1 MHPAVCATE
10 RPGRRPAG
18 DPPLE
23 RTRVVGMGSCP
34 LTLGE
39 CVQGRLPD
47 GRFFL
52 ITSPI
57 GLSSRAEFTIDLAL
71 GDVVVVPAGLNKSL
85 GAVKRYLEEEGLPA
99 SGVLSIDTPI
109 GYGQGFGTSTGDIT
123 ASLRAAAAAWGR
135 SITPARVARIAID
148 IEPTDGSMYPGC
160 VAFAHREGVLL
171 EPLGTLPR
179 FEAIV
184 TLPGGIVDTAAFDEY
199 RRDYFYGPRDQEDL
213 LTAWRM
219 VRHAN
224 RTGDVGVMAAAATMS
239 TRINEVLL
247 PKLLFREMLE
257 FAEVSGIEGLMAAH
271 SGTALAFVFDPARPG
286 YLNRLMAARAFVESL
301 DLPGWFQVGNE
312 MGRYVVRT
320 PIVAPAPLAPRA
332 AFCHPPEAAVS
343 PEAAQAATT

>member
-10 RPGRRPAG
+10 TPGRGPAG
-18 DPPLE
+18 DPALA

-57 GLSSRAEFTIDLAL
+57 GLSSRADFTIDLAL
-71 GDVVVVPAGLNKSL
+71 GDVVVEPAGLDKSL
-85 GAVKRYLEEEGLPA
+85 GAVKRYLEEESLPA
-99 SGVLSIDTPI
+99 SGVLSIDTPL
-109 GYGQGFGTSTGDIT
+109 GFGQGFGTSTGDIT

-135 SITPARVARIAID
+135 SIAPARIARIAID

-171 EPLGTLPR
+171 EPLGALPR

-184 TLPGGIVDTAAFDEY
+184 TLPGGTVDTAKFDEY
-199 RRDYFYGPRDQEDL
+199 RRDYFYGPRDQDDL

-257 FAEVSGIEGLMAAH
+257 FAERTGIEGLMAAH
-271 SGTALAFVFDPARPG
+271 SGTALAFIFDPMRPG
-286 YLNRLMAARAFVESL
+286 YLDRLMAARAFVQSL
-301 DLPGWFQVGNE
+301 GLACWFQVGNE

-320 PIVAPAPLAPRA
+320 SLDAPTHGTPLDAFPPR
-332 AFCHPPEAAVS
+332 PEASA
-343 PEAAQAATT
+343 ATAQAATT